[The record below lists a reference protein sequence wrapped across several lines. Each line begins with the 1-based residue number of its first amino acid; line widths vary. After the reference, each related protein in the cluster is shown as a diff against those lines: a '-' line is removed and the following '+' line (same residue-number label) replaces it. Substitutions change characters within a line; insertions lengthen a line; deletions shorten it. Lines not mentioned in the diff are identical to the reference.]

1 MIDIKIHCAHTE
13 VVDPATLMPNP
24 RNPNQHPKK
33 QIELLAKLI
42 QHQGWRAPVT
52 VSNRSGYIVRGH
64 GRLAAALLLGC
75 MVPIDRQDY
84 ASEADEWADLI
95 ADNRL
100 AELSEIDD
108 TLLAELLAEIGA
120 TELDL
125 TFTGYSAKQI
135 DNLLANLP
143 QEEVRDD
150 NFDAVV
156 AAEEAAKAP
165 RSKRG
170 DIWLLGRHRLMCG
183 DSTVKEDVA
192 ALMGG
197 ELAEMVF
204 TDPPYNVAYEGGTKD
219 KLKIK
224 NDNMP
229 TAEFQSFL
237 MSAFSRM
244 YESTK
249 PGGAIYVCHADSAGS
264 DFRAALLAAGWS
276 IRQCLVWVKNQLV
289 IGKSD
294 YQWQHEPILYGWRPD
309 AAHRWYGGRKQSTA
323 IDNDMPIVLQDEPDG
338 SKLISVTVGLQQ
350 LVLRVPSYEFVG
362 AGDDAATSIWRFEKP
377 VRNGE
382 HPTMKPI
389 PLCARAI
396 QNSSRPGEIVLE
408 LFGGSG
414 STLMAAEQVGRV
426 CYCMEL
432 DPVYVDVIIRRWEEY
447 TGQQAKLLKKNI

>member
-1 MIDIKIHCAHTE
+1 MIDIKICCAHTE
-13 VVDPATLMPNP
+13 VVDPTTLIPNP
-24 RNPNQHPKK
+24 RNPNQHPQK

-75 MVPIDRQDY
+75 MVPVDRQDY

-108 TLLAELLAEIGA
+108 TLLAELLKEIGA
-120 TELDL
+120 TEIDL
-125 TFTGYSAKQI
+125 ALTGYSAKQI

-150 NFDAVV
+150 NFDAVA

-170 DIWLLGRHRLMCG
+170 DIWQLGRHRLMCG
-183 DSTVKEDVA
+183 DSIIKEDVR

-197 ELAEMVF
+197 ESAEMVF

-229 TAEFQSFL
+229 TVEFQQFL
-237 MSAFSRM
+237 TSAFLRM
-244 YESTK
+244 YEFTK

-264 DFRAALLAAGWS
+264 DFRAALRGAGWS
-276 IRQCLVWVKNQLV
+276 IRQCLIWVKNQLV

-294 YQWQHEPILYGWRPD
+294 YQWQHEPILYGWRD
-309 AAHRWYGGRKQSTA
+309 GAAHRWYGGRRQGTT
-323 IDNDMPIVLQDEPDG
+323 IDNDMPVVLQDAPDG
-338 SKLISVTVGLQQ
+338 GKLISVTIGLEQI
-350 LVLRVPSYEFVG
+350 VLRVPSYEIFSVG
-362 AGDDAATSIWRFEKP
+362 NDAATSIWRFEKP
-377 VRNGE
+377 LRNGE

-396 QNSSRPGEIVLE
+396 QNSSRPHEIVLD

-426 CYCMEL
+426 CYAMEL
-432 DPVYVDVIIRRWEEY
+432 DPVYVDVIIARWEAY
-447 TGQQAKLLKKNI
+447 TGQQAVLLDVG

>member
-1 MIDIKIHCAHTE
+1 MIDVKICCAHTE
-13 VVDPATLMPNP
+13 VVDPAMLVPNP

-33 QIELLAKLI
+33 QIELLAKII
-42 QHQGWRAPVT
+42 QRQGWRAPVT

-75 MVPIDRQDY
+75 MVPVDRQDY

-108 TLLAELLAEIGA
+108 TLLAQLLKEIGA
-120 TELDL
+120 TDIDL
-125 TFTGYSAKQI
+125 ALTGYSAKQI

-143 QEEVRDD
+143 QEEVCDD
-150 NFDAVV
+150 NFDVEFAAQEA
-156 AAEEAAKAP
+156 AAEP

-170 DIWLLGRHRLMCG
+170 DIWQLGRHRLMCG
-183 DSTVKEDVA
+183 DSTVREDVA

-219 KLKIK
+219 KLKIQ
-224 NDNMP
+224 NDDMP
-229 TAEFQSFL
+229 AAEFRDFL
-237 MSAFSRM
+237 TSAFSRM
-244 YESTK
+244 REVTK
-249 PGGAIYVCHADSAGS
+249 PGGAIYVCHADSS
-264 DFRAALLAAGWS
+264 YNDFYSAMQASGWD
-276 IRQCLVWVKNQLV
+276 IRQFLVWVKNRFA
-289 IGKSD
+289 IGRSD
-294 YQWQHEPILYGWRPD
+294 YQYQHEPILYGWKEG
-309 AAHRWYGGRKQSTA
+309 AAHRWYGGRRQGTT
-323 IDNDMPIVLQDEPDG
+323 IDNDMPVVLQDAPDG
-338 SKLISVTVGLQQ
+338 AKLISVTVGLQQ
-350 LVLRVPSYEFVG
+350 LVLRVPSYEIVS
-362 AGDDAATSIWRFEKP
+362 AGDDAATSIWRFEMP

-396 QNSSRPGEIVLE
+396 QNSSRPQEIVLD

-432 DPVYVDVIIRRWEEY
+432 DPVYVDVIIARWEAY
-447 TGQQAKLLKKNI
+447 TGQQAVLLDAE

>member
-1 MIDIKIHCAHTE
+1 MINIKIHCAHTE
-13 VVDPATLMPNP
+13 VVDPTLLIPNP

-33 QIELLAKLI
+33 QIELLAKII
-42 QHQGWRAPVT
+42 QKQGWRAPVT
-52 VSNRSGYIVRGH
+52 VSNRSGFVVRGH
-64 GRLAAALLLGC
+64 GRLEAALLLGC
-75 MVPIDRQDY
+75 MVPVDRQDY
-84 ASEADEWADLI
+84 ASEAEEWADLV

-125 TFTGYSAKQI
+125 SLTGYSTKQI

-143 QEEVRDD
+143 QEEMRDD
-150 NFDAVV
+150 YFDAVA
-156 AAEEAAKAP
+156 AAEEAAKEP

-170 DIWLLGRHRLMCG
+170 DIWQLGRHRLMCG

-192 ALMGG
+192 ALMNG

-204 TDPPYNVAYEGGTKD
+204 TDPPYNVSYEGGTKK
-219 KLKIK
+219 KLKIQ
-224 NDNMP
+224 NDNMSA
-229 TAEFQSFL
+229 AEFQKFL
-237 MSAFSRM
+237 TSAFLRM
-244 YESTK
+244 HESVK
-249 PGGAIYVCHADSAGS
+249 PGSAIYVCHADSAGG
-264 DFRAALLAAGWS
+264 DFRAALQVAGWS
-276 IRQCLVWVKNQLV
+276 VRQCLIWVKNQLV

-294 YQWQHEPILYGWRPD
+294 YQWQHEPILYGWREG
-309 AAHRWYGGRKQSTA
+309 AAHRWYGGRRQGTT
-323 IDNDMPIVLQDEPDG
+323 IDSDMPVVLQDEPDG
-338 SKLISVTVGLQQ
+338 TKLISVSIGLEQ
-350 LVLRVPSYEFVG
+350 LVLRVPSYEIVS
-362 AGDDAATSIWRFEKP
+362 AGNDAATSIWRFEKP

-396 QNSSRPGEIVLE
+396 QNSSRPHEIVLE

-414 STLMAAEQVGRV
+414 STLMAAEQVGRT

-432 DPVYVDVIIRRWEEY
+432 DPIYADVIIRRWEAY
-447 TGQQAKLLKKNI
+447 TGQQAKLSTKDT